1 MLLVPSLRQHLVPLL
16 PSSALLLRTTTSST
30 TATPRPAS
38 TPLLSHYRS
47 LNVQA
52 SLVHAG
58 SAIPSASTTPPSGA
72 KSEASKQADRI
83 FAESKPG
90 PQPLV

>member
-1 MLLVPSLRQHLVPLL
+1 MILVPSLRQHLVPLL

-30 TATPRPAS
+30 TALPRPAS

-58 SAIPSASTTPPSGA
+58 SAIPSASTTPPSGT
-72 KSEASKQADRI
+72 KSETSKQADRI
-83 FAESKPG
+83 FAK
-90 PQPLV
+90 